1 MRVYYIM
8 NISDIWRLFK
18 AVPLSKLVDTT
29 LVSILFVKIDK
40 DIINL
45 VLPAIFASV
54 ILSGSLAKIKDIFAG
69 VPLKTMFVRIDFR
82 TRP

>member
-1 MRVYYIM
+1 M